1 MPSRWVLGI
10 LSTDYDLRDYRRA
23 IIERLAE
30 TNVCVS
36 AFEQPDFPVEPDQH
50 SHENCVTALKR
61 TNIAIL
67 IVDKRY
73 GGIFYDS
80 AKVSITMQEYLTAI
94 ERHIPC
100 LVFVNK
106 NTWDEAHA
114 YKVDLKAS
122 GQATEKFDVD
132 YQCKYVSSVDTLHF
146 VNKLEHAYNE
156 HGCSNWISF
165 FDGIPELLSN
175 VEGKLSGLSRFWLK
189 KIIDAQREKL
199 LARKTSTC
207 FSMSLGDVFRNGY
220 YVDPEYVQ
228 ESGDPFCEDNALEES
243 IVSTLLE
250 HKSILIYGEAGYGKT
265 TILAKSFL
273 KHVERFKSDNDYN
286 MPFYLWL
293 KDKNANYHFDF
304 SQYIDESFAENL
316 NLQPYPFLDL
326 SDISPC
332 FYLDGFDELAEE
344 IPSTSVKRIST
355 SSIFSHPLLLTS
367 RIQYVRRYLGNY
379 DLMNHFA
386 VQIKINKWDAEKAKG
401 YINNFCAK
409 KGTDKSFSERVYG
422 LLANNSELCSLLDSP
437 LLITMLLWVI
447 ESNRMTIPE
456 TISTRVQ
463 LFQAFLYE
471 MAKREIHRTGSTIG
485 ESDLIIIWS
494 YFAWSVYQKKLTV
507 EQAKMDES
515 FYLLQKKLLPE
526 FEIVYHPNLFEALFD
541 IANGKIYGTFHEQFL
556 EFLVANAFYD
566 ASLHKRDPYPEFL
579 RYVVR
584 PEINRYFRG
593 IWREGTE
600 EERKRVANNIFEQYL
615 HNIGSDDNLSVAIR
629 VHAIYHV
636 SRLECEEQEER
647 LKRAFNIENHISVS
661 LSLYFGAIKK
671 GQLDKEDEFF
681 NLLLNNNQYSV
692 ANRGYHLAYYDKPNY
707 GNMPFQDD
715 GGNWPNTLH
724 AFLRHFRSQQKEQY
738 FLRRIDLLTM
748 YQLMEARGSVK
759 PVTEGIIAE
768 LERLVFNPI
777 FSDQPEF
784 QQKIEEMFL
793 MVKKEFTEL
802 SQ

>member
-1 MPSRWVLGI
+1 M
-10 LSTDYDLRDYRRA
+10 
-23 IIERLAE
+23 
-30 TNVCVS
+30 
-36 AFEQPDFPVEPDQH
+36 
-50 SHENCVTALKR
+50 
-61 TNIAIL
+61 
-67 IVDKRY
+67 
-73 GGIFYDS
+73 
-80 AKVSITMQEYLTAI
+80 
-94 ERHIPC
+94 
-100 LVFVNK
+100 
-106 NTWDEAHA
+106 
-114 YKVDLKAS
+114 
-122 GQATEKFDVD
+122 
-132 YQCKYVSSVDTLHF
+132 
-146 VNKLEHAYNE
+146 
-156 HGCSNWISF
+156 
-165 FDGIPELLSN
+165 
-175 VEGKLSGLSRFWLK
+175 
-189 KIIDAQREKL
+189 
-199 LARKTSTC
+199 
-207 FSMSLGDVFRNGY
+207 
-220 YVDPEYVQ
+220 
-228 ESGDPFCEDNALEES
+228 
-243 IVSTLLE
+243 
-250 HKSILIYGEAGYGKT
+250 
-265 TILAKSFL
+265 
-273 KHVERFKSDNDYN
+273 
-286 MPFYLWL
+286 
-293 KDKNANYHFDF
+293 
-304 SQYIDESFAENL
+304 
-316 NLQPYPFLDL
+316 
-326 SDISPC
+326 
-332 FYLDGFDELAEE
+332 
-344 IPSTSVKRIST
+344 
-355 SSIFSHPLLLTS
+355 
-367 RIQYVRRYLGNY
+367 
-379 DLMNHFA
+379 
-386 VQIKINKWDAEKAKG
+386 
-401 YINNFCAK
+401 
-409 KGTDKSFSERVYG
+409 
-422 LLANNSELCSLLDSP
+422 
-437 LLITMLLWVI
+437 LITMLLWVI

-748 YQLMEARGSVK
+748 YQLMESRGSVK

>member
-1 MPSRWVLGI
+1 M
-10 LSTDYDLRDYRRA
+10 
-23 IIERLAE
+23 
-30 TNVCVS
+30 
-36 AFEQPDFPVEPDQH
+36 
-50 SHENCVTALKR
+50 
-61 TNIAIL
+61 
-67 IVDKRY
+67 
-73 GGIFYDS
+73 
-80 AKVSITMQEYLTAI
+80 
-94 ERHIPC
+94 
-100 LVFVNK
+100 
-106 NTWDEAHA
+106 
-114 YKVDLKAS
+114 
-122 GQATEKFDVD
+122 
-132 YQCKYVSSVDTLHF
+132 
-146 VNKLEHAYNE
+146 
-156 HGCSNWISF
+156 
-165 FDGIPELLSN
+165 
-175 VEGKLSGLSRFWLK
+175 
-189 KIIDAQREKL
+189 
-199 LARKTSTC
+199 
-207 FSMSLGDVFRNGY
+207 
-220 YVDPEYVQ
+220 
-228 ESGDPFCEDNALEES
+228 
-243 IVSTLLE
+243 
-250 HKSILIYGEAGYGKT
+250 
-265 TILAKSFL
+265 AKSFL